1 MSSEQHI
8 SSLCI
13 KASNQLN
20 AIGGIPKC
28 MGFKEKEALLNSFET
43 KQIHHQLLNALD
55 VALETQ
61 APVHTCILTYNKVI
75 ISCRSAAHDDFVYVE
90 THVRTGACVANCTSS
105 ASYS

>member
-1 MSSEQHI
+1 
-8 SSLCI
+8 
-13 KASNQLN
+13 
-20 AIGGIPKC
+20 

-61 APVHTCILTYNKVI
+61 APVHTCILIYNKVI

-90 THVRTGACVANCTSS
+90 THV
-105 ASYS
+105 